1 MKERSSKQEINQKAL
16 RKAKRRKR
24 RAALLGLELVLLIV
38 LAAGVYVLLK
48 YEKLGTQ
55 KIENENIIINE
66 NVNETMKEYTNI
78 ALFGIDSRD
87 ESLDSGNRSDT
98 MMIAS
103 INNKTKEVRLVSVY
117 RDTYLLIPKE
127 DADYNKANLAYFYG
141 GQEGAINLFNM
152 NFDLDITDY
161 VSVNFTALIDT
172 IDLLGGIDLEITEI
186 EREYINGYMTE
197 TSKITGKK
205 ITPLNKNGM
214 VHLDGLQAT
223 AYCRIRQTKGDDYK
237 RTERQRLV
245 ISLIAE
251 KAKKADI
258 FTLNKIID
266 EVFPNIST
274 SLDMAELFDLAKDIA
289 KYELG
294 ETAGFPFEKE
304 GKDLGK
310 KGSCVIPIDLE
321 KNVVALHEFLFST
334 EAYTASS
341 TVITISDAI
350 KANTGVK

>member
-1 MKERSSKQEINQKAL
+1 MKERNVKHDMSQKAA

-24 RAALLGLELVLLIV
+24 RAVILGLEFLLIII

-48 YEKLGTQ
+48 YEKIDTE

-127 DADYNKANLAYFYG
+127 GADYNKANLAYFYG

-152 NFDLDITDY
+152 NLDLDITDF

-172 IDLLGGIDLEITEI
+172 IDLLGGIDLEISEI

-205 ITPLNKNGM
+205 ITPLTKKGM

-223 AYCRIRQTKGDDYK
+223 AYCRIRQTAGDDYR

-251 KAKKADI
+251 KAKKADV
-258 FTLNKIID
+258 FTLNKIVD
-266 EVFPNIST
+266 QVFPNIST
-274 SLDMAELFDLAKDIA
+274 SLDMGELFDLAKDVV
-289 KYELG
+289 KYELT
-294 ETAGFPFEKE
+294 ETTGFPFEKE
-304 GKDLGK
+304 GKTIGK

-334 EAYTASS
+334 ESYIASS
-341 TVITISDAI
+341 TVVTISDAI
-350 KANTGVK
+350 KSETGIK

>member
-1 MKERSSKQEINQKAL
+1 MKERNSKQEMSQKAV
-16 RKAKRRKR
+16 RRAKRRKKR
-24 RAALLGLELVLLIV
+24 VVLLGLEIVLLII

-48 YEKLGTQ
+48 YEKLGTENIQ
-55 KIENENIIINE
+55 NENIIINE

-127 DADYNKANLAYFYG
+127 GADYNKANLAYFYG

-152 NFDLDITDY
+152 NLDLDITDF

-205 ITPLNKNGM
+205 ITPLNKSGM

-223 AYCRIRQTKGDDYK
+223 AYCRIRQTKGDDYR

-251 KAKKADI
+251 KSKKADI

-274 SLDMAELFDLAKDIA
+274 SLDMAELFDLAKDVA
-289 KYELG
+289 KYELT
-294 ETAGFPFEKE
+294 ETAGFPFEKQ

-310 KGSCVIPIDLE
+310 KGSCVIPVDLE
-321 KNVVALHEFLFST
+321 KNVIALHKFLFAT

-341 TVITISDAI
+341 TVITISDTI
-350 KANTGVK
+350 KTETGIK

>member
-1 MKERSSKQEINQKAL
+1 MKERNKGQEMDQKAI
-16 RKAKRRKR
+16 RKAKRRKK
-24 RAALLGLELVLLIV
+24 RAALLGLEFILLII
-38 LAAGVYVLLK
+38 LAVGVYVLLK
-48 YEKLGTQ
+48 YEKLGTE
-55 KIENENIIINE
+55 KIQNENIIINE
-66 NVNETMKEYTNI
+66 NVNESMKEYTNI

-117 RDTYLLIPKE
+117 RDTYLLIPKD

-152 NFDLDITDY
+152 NLDLDITDF

-172 IDLLGGIDLEITEI
+172 VDLLGGIDLEISEI

-197 TSKITGKK
+197 TSKITGKT
-205 ITPLNKNGM
+205 ITPLNKSGM

-223 AYCRIRQTKGDDYK
+223 AYCRIRQTKGDDYR

-251 KAKKADI
+251 KAKKADV

-274 SLDMAELFDLAKDIA
+274 SLDIAELFDLAKDVA
-289 KYELG
+289 KYELT
-294 ETAGFPFEKE
+294 ETAGFPFEKQ
-304 GKDLGK
+304 GKGMGK
-310 KGSCVIPIDLE
+310 KGDCVIPIDLE
-321 KNVVALHEFLFST
+321 KNVIALHQFLFNT
-334 EAYTASS
+334 TDYTASS
-341 TVITISDAI
+341 TVVTISDEI
-350 KANTGVK
+350 KAATGIQ